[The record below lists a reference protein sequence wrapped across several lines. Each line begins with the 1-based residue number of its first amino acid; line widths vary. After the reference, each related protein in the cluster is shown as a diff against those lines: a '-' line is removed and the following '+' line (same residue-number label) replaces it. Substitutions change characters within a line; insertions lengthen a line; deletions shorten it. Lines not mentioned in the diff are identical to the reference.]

1 MSRTEMPIQSA
12 SPAMPSAPTSPR
24 PSTPSVPKI
33 YGLTNDVVFKYVFGT
48 PGNEKLAICLLNA
61 LLGLDD
67 PDQIVGITYIN
78 PFSAKAYPTDRGSIV
93 DVKVTD
99 GRGNRYF
106 IEVQVAEQAFFA
118 KRAVYYASKTY
129 SEQLEAGG
137 GFESLRKTTGISI
150 LDYVLFP
157 DDPRVHTVYR
167 LQETASRRELNDTIE
182 LHFVELDKVDLTK
195 PRRTMTRFEKWMYL
209 FRNAPVLAGGA
220 EPLPPEFAGNEELA
234 MTIDQVKKVNADAE
248 MRAIIEAQERW
259 EHDVASRLYD
269 ARQAGLKE
277 GLEKG
282 LEKGREEGLEK
293 GLEKGRE
300 EGLEKGRKDGLE
312 AGKVEMAL
320 ALLDQGVDP
329 RVIQAASG
337 LSAARLE
344 DLARTHAT
352 TRSRPPKP

>member
-1 MSRTEMPIQSA
+1 
-12 SPAMPSAPTSPR
+12 
-24 PSTPSVPKI
+24 
-33 YGLTNDVVFKYVFGT
+33 
-48 PGNEKLAICLLNA
+48 
-61 LLGLDD
+61 
-67 PDQIVGITYIN
+67 
-78 PFSAKAYPTDRGSIV
+78 
-93 DVKVTD
+93 
-99 GRGNRYF
+99 
-106 IEVQVAEQAFFA
+106 
-118 KRAVYYASKTY
+118 
-129 SEQLEAGG
+129 
-137 GFESLRKTTGISI
+137 
-150 LDYVLFP
+150 VLFP

-300 EGLEKGRKDGLE
+300 EGLEKGLEKGREEGLEKGLEKGREEGLE

-344 DLARTHAT
+344 DLARTHAA